1 MELIPSDYT
10 SNYTSFKHELD
21 TELNKAADGF
31 VKIGY
36 LLKVARDTD
45 VLKDSGYNTV
55 AEFAQA
61 EYGLTKDTV
70 SRYININ
77 DRFSEDGYSPVLANR
92 FHNYGLAKLQEMLT
106 LPDNIVE
113 AIPED
118 ISKEDIRTIKKEY
131 AEEQQISDIEVA
143 IEAAEQ
149 TTEGKKDD
157 VILLDIIKQYFHDNP
172 EDFIKCSDIGMQGK
186 KEDFRDI
193 VAPMG
198 SKVII
203 GRING
208 KGKYIATIKDI
219 DTKIIVSNMRDS
231 SDKEEYTW
239 DELVD
244 IILVL
249 TVYPD
254 KTHPTSAVDMWSY
267 VYNEPFPKQKEKDET
282 KRATEKK
289 KAEEKPKKKK
299 VEVVNKKKAEVEVVP
314 GVSVEI
320 EDVDKANAAAKSDMK
335 KAEIEAVPNY
345 TDEGDEEKV
354 APAQPEPAQPEQAES
369 EPVKEPEII
378 EQPNQE
384 PVIENNIE
392 KETANEETENIG
404 DEEKPHHS
412 KLDTE
417 RHWSEVYDIIED
429 QYQQLKRCIRIY
441 DVEMALKFTVEIRTQ
456 ILGLKEW
463 PMKDDE

>member
-77 DRFSEDGYSPVLANR
+77 DRFSEDGYSPVLASR

-143 IEAAEQ
+143 IEAAESNEVK
-149 TTEGKKDD
+149 TDSD
-157 VILLDIIKQYFHDNP
+157 NDILDELVKQYFHDNADDYMSCAML
-172 EDFIKCSDIGMQGK
+172 EDKSK
-186 KEDFRDI
+186 VEAYRDI
-193 VAPMG
+193 LSPTG

-203 GRING
+203 GRIPG
-208 KGKYIATIKDI
+208 KGKYIATLKDI
-219 DTKIIVSNMRDS
+219 DSKIIISNMRDP
-231 SDKEEYTW
+231 SDKQEHTW
-239 DELVD
+239 DDLID
-244 IILVL
+244 AITVL
-249 TVYPD
+249 TLVTDGSNEQTVKETWQEIYGEPYPVKEPKNTQTHTD
-254 KTHPTSAVDMWSY
+254 AKSKKT
-267 VYNEPFPKQKEKDET
+267 
-282 KRATEKK
+282 
-289 KAEEKPKKKK
+289 EEKPKKKK
-299 VEVVNKKKAEVEVVP
+299 VEVVNKKKAEVEVLP
-314 GVSVEI
+314 I
-320 EDVDKANAAAKSDMK
+320 HDH
-335 KAEIEAVPNY
+335 
-345 TDEGDEEKV
+345 TDERNNEEV
-354 APAQPEPAQPEQAES
+354 APAQPEPVQPEQVES
-369 EPVKEPEII
+369 EPEII

-404 DEEKPHHS
+404 DEEKLHHS

-429 QYQQLKRCIRIY
+429 QYQQLKRCIRNY

>member
-143 IEAAEQ
+143 IEAAESN
-149 TTEGKKDD
+149 D
-157 VILLDIIKQYFHDNP
+157 VNADSGNDILDELVKQYFHDNADDYMSCAML
-172 EDFIKCSDIGMQGK
+172 EDKSK
-186 KEDFRDI
+186 VEAYRDI
-193 VAPMG
+193 LSPTG

-203 GRING
+203 GRIPG
-208 KGKYIATIKDI
+208 KGKYIATLKDI
-219 DTKIIVSNMRDS
+219 DSKIIISNMRDP
-231 SDKEEYTW
+231 SDKQEHTW
-239 DELVD
+239 DDLID
-244 IILVL
+244 AITVL
-249 TVYPD
+249 TLMTDGSNEQTVKETWQEIYGEPYPVREPKNTQTQTD
-254 KTHPTSAVDMWSY
+254 VKSKKT
-267 VYNEPFPKQKEKDET
+267 
-282 KRATEKK
+282 
-289 KAEEKPKKKK
+289 EEKPKKKK

-345 TDEGDEEKV
+345 TDESDEEKV
-354 APAQPEPAQPEQAES
+354 APAQP
-369 EPVKEPEII
+369 EPEII

-404 DEEKPHHS
+404 DEEKLHHS

-429 QYQQLKRCIRIY
+429 QYQQLKRCIRNY

>member
-143 IEAAEQ
+143 IEAAESNEVK
-149 TTEGKKDD
+149 TDSD
-157 VILLDIIKQYFHDNP
+157 NDILDELVKQYFHDNADDYMSCAML
-172 EDFIKCSDIGMQGK
+172 EDKSK
-186 KEDFRDI
+186 VEAYRDI
-193 VAPMG
+193 LSPTG

-203 GRING
+203 GRIPG
-208 KGKYIATIKDI
+208 KGKYIATLKDI
-219 DTKIIVSNMRDS
+219 DSKIIISNMRDP
-231 SDKEEYTW
+231 SDKQEHTW
-239 DELVD
+239 DDLID
-244 IILVL
+244 AITVL
-249 TVYPD
+249 TLVTDGSNEQTVKETWQEIYGEPYPVKEPKNTQTHTD
-254 KTHPTSAVDMWSY
+254 AKSKKT
-267 VYNEPFPKQKEKDET
+267 
-282 KRATEKK
+282 
-289 KAEEKPKKKK
+289 EEKPKKKK
-299 VEVVNKKKAEVEVVP
+299 VEVVNKKKAEVEVLP
-314 GVSVEI
+314 I
-320 EDVDKANAAAKSDMK
+320 HDH
-335 KAEIEAVPNY
+335 
-345 TDEGDEEKV
+345 TDERNNEEV
-354 APAQPEPAQPEQAES
+354 APAQPELLQPEQVES
-369 EPVKEPEII
+369 EPEII

-392 KETANEETENIG
+392 KETSNEKTENIG
-404 DEEKPHHS
+404 DEGKPHHS

-429 QYQQLKRCIRIY
+429 QYQQLKRCIRNY